1 MTDAKNASPDDAPN
15 RRSRNITEGV
25 ARAPNR
31 SMYYGMGYQESDFG
45 KPMIG
50 VANGHSTIT
59 PCNSGLQKLAD
70 AAVIGLKAAGANA
83 QLFGTPTISD
93 GMAMGTE
100 GMKYSLVSREVISDC
115 VETCVGGQWLDGVM
129 VIGGCDKNMPGGMM
143 GMLRANVP
151 AIYIY
156 GGTIKPGHYKGQDL
170 NIVSVFEAVG
180 QFSAGKMS
188 EEDFCQIEK
197 RAIPGSGSCGGMYT
211 ANTMSSAFE
220 ALGMSL
226 PYSSSMSNVED
237 EVVENTKR
245 AADYLVRAVK
255 ANLKPRDIVTKKAI
269 ENAVAVI
276 MATGGSTNAVLHF
289 LAIAHAAEVDWTIDD
304 FERMRKKIPVLCDL
318 KPSGRF
324 LAVDLHKAGGI
335 PAVMKQLLKAG
346 LLHGDCITITGKTVA
361 ENLADVPDLSPEQE
375 VIRAVSDPIYAEG
388 HLAILKGNLSPE
400 GCVAKITGLKNPV
413 ITGPARV
420 FDDEQSALAAIMAGQ
435 IKAGDVM
442 VLRYLGPKGGPGMP
456 EMLAPTGALIGQG
469 LGESV
474 GLITDGRFSG
484 GTWGMVVG
492 HVAPEAYEG
501 GTIALVHEGDSITID
516 AHQLLLQLHVDDAE
530 LARRKAAWTKPAPR
544 YTRGVLAKFAKS
556 ASSASSGAVLDKFE

>member
-1 MTDAKNASPDDAPN
+1 MSQDSQPIRFD

-31 SMYYGMGYQESDFG
+31 SMYYGMGYQETDFG

-100 GMKYSLVSREVISDC
+100 GMKYSLVSREVIADC

-237 EVVENTKR
+237 EVVENTKK
-245 AADYLVRAVK
+245 AAAVLVEAVK
-255 ANLKPRDIVTKKAI
+255 ADLKPRDIVTKKAI

-335 PAVMKQLLKAG
+335 PAVMKVLLQAG

-361 ENLADVPDLSPEQE
+361 ENLAEVPELSPTQE
-375 VIRAVSDPIYAEG
+375 VIRRVDQPMYAEG
-388 HLAILKGNLSPE
+388 HLAILRGNLSPE
-400 GCVAKITGLKNPV
+400 GCVAKITGLKSPV
-413 ITGPARV
+413 MTGPARV
-420 FDDEQSALAAIMAGQ
+420 FEDEQSALAAIMAGK
-435 IKAGDVM
+435 IVAGDIM

-501 GTIALVHEGDSITID
+501 GVIALVHEGDRITID
-516 AHQLLLQLHVDDAE
+516 AHQLKLELHVDEAE
-530 LARRKAAWTKPAPR
+530 LARRKAAWVKPAPR
-544 YTRGVLAKFAKS
+544 YTRGVLAKFAKN
-556 ASSASSGAVLDKFE
+556 ASSASSGAVLDRFE

>member
-1 MTDAKNASPDDAPN
+1 MADTKVIKINA
-15 RRSRNITEGV
+15 RSATIVEGKS
-25 ARAPNR
+25 RAPNR
-31 SMYYGMGYQESDFG
+31 SMYYAMGYQESDFK
-45 KPMIG
+45 KPMVG

-70 AAVIGLKAAGANA
+70 AAIAGIEEAGGNA
-83 QLFGTPTISD
+83 QVFGTPTISD

-115 VETCVGGQWLDGVM
+115 IETCVQGQWMDGV
-129 VIGGCDKNMPGGMM
+129 VVVGGCDKNMPGGMM

-151 AIYIY
+151 GIYVY
-156 GGTIKPGHYKGQDL
+156 GGTILPGKWKGKDL

-180 QFSAGKMS
+180 ENAAGKIS
-188 EEDFCQIEK
+188 DQELKDIEQH
-197 RAIPGSGSCGGMYT
+197 AIPGTGSCGGMYT

-226 PYSSSMSNVED
+226 PYSSTMANPHD
-237 EVVENTKR
+237 EKQNSAKESAKILIE
-245 AADYLVRAVK
+245 AIKKD
-255 ANLKPRDIVTKKAI
+255 LKPRDIVTKQAI

-289 LAIAHAAEVDWTIDD
+289 LAIAHAAGVEWSIND
-304 FERMRKKIPVLCDL
+304 FERMRRKVPVLCDL
-318 KPSGRF
+318 KPSGRY
-324 LAVDLHKAGGI
+324 LAVDLHNAGGI
-335 PAVMKQLLKAG
+335 PQVMKLLLNAG
-346 LLHGDCITITGKTVA
+346 LLHGDCITITGKTIA
-361 ENLADVPDLSPEQE
+361 ETLKDVPDVPPNPE
-375 VIRAVSDPIYAEG
+375 VIRPIGNPMYKEG

-400 GCVAKITGLKNPV
+400 GAVAKITGLKNPV

-420 FDDEQSALAAIMAGQ
+420 FDDEQSALAAILAGQ

-456 EMLAPTGALIGQG
+456 EMLAPTGALIGAG

-474 GLITDGRFSG
+474 GLVTDGRFSG

-492 HVAPEAYEG
+492 HVAPEAAAG
-501 GTIALVHEGDSITID
+501 GNIAFVREGDSITID
-516 AHQLLLQLHVDDAE
+516 AHQLRLELNVPEAE
-530 LARRKAAWTKPAPR
+530 LAQRREGWQAPAPR
-544 YTRGVLAKFAKS
+544 YTRGVQAKFAFN
-556 ASSASSGAVLDKFE
+556 ASSASKGAVLDDYPAA

>member
-1 MTDAKNASPDDAPN
+1 MSIN
-15 RRSRNITEGV
+15 RRSKNITEGV

-31 SMYYGMGYQESDFG
+31 SMYYALGYEASDFK

-59 PCNSGLQKLAD
+59 PCNSGLQRLAD
-70 AAVIGLKAAGANA
+70 AAVEGIEAAGGNA
-83 QLFGTPTISD
+83 QIFGTPTISD

-115 VETCVGGQWLDGVM
+115 IETCVGGQWMDGVL
-129 VIGGCDKNMPGGMM
+129 VVGGCDKNMPGGMM

-151 AIYIY
+151 AIFVY
-156 GGTIKPGHYKGQDL
+156 GGTILPGRYKGEDL

-180 QFSAGKMS
+180 QFSAGNMS
-188 EEDFCQIEK
+188 EEDFCQIER

-211 ANTMSSAFE
+211 ANTMSSSFE

-226 PYSSSMSNVED
+226 PFSSTMANPHEETAASAKQAAAALVE
-237 EVVENTKR
+237 
-245 AADYLVRAVK
+245 AVRRD
-255 ANLKPRDIVTKKAI
+255 LKPRDIVTRKSI

-289 LAIAHAAEVDWTIDD
+289 LAIAHAAEVEWNIDD
-304 FERMRKKIPVLCDL
+304 FERIRKRVPVLCDL
-318 KPSGRF
+318 KPSGRY
-324 LAVDLHKAGGI
+324 LAVDLHRAGGI
-335 PAVMKQLLKAG
+335 PQVMKTLLAAG

-361 ENLADVPDLSPEQE
+361 ENLADIPDVPRADQD
-375 VIRAVSDPIYAEG
+375 VIRTIDNPMYAEG

-400 GCVAKITGLKNPV
+400 GCVAKITGLKNPA

-420 FDDEQSALAAIMAGQ
+420 FDDEQSALAAIMARK

-442 VLRYLGPKGGPGMP
+442 VLRYLGPKGAPGMP

-492 HVAPEAYEG
+492 HVAPEAYVG
-501 GTIALVHEGDSITID
+501 GLIALIHEGDSITID
-516 AHQLLLQLHVDDAE
+516 AHTLTLNLNVSDADIA
-530 LARRKAAWTKPAPR
+530 ARRAAWTPPAPR
-544 YTRGVLAKFAKS
+544 YTRGVLAKFAKN
-556 ASSASSGAVLDKFE
+556 ASSASTGAVLDKFD